1 MKHRSKTSFLLKFL
15 IVHTLAACIFNPGLK
30 AEWGVDQVL
39 VVQIF
44 DAPKGLP
51 ENVYY
56 LEHQIRYQ
64 GSLEDGLAV
73 GEGRLFWNNGQT
85 SLRGKLKKREWNWK
99 SGMRRYKIPTRR
111 SKTPKLQEVDVFTI
125 SIKISRL
132 KWYTVIIRILDFAV
146 LLIVFVVLLWRRL
159 KFYLIL
165 FNNWR
170 RLKF

>member
-15 IVHTLAACIFNPGLK
+15 TVLTLAACIFNPGLK

-39 VVQIF
+39 EVQIF

-73 GEGRLFWNNGQT
+73 GEGRLFWNNGQVLYEGSFAAGLFEGKGIYRDRNGFRIYEGNSNRAGFMEQEHFTVPMETGLFTKGCLKRESHVKNRT
-85 SLRGKLKKREWNWK
+85 SLSSE
-99 SGMRRYKIPTRR
+99 RYPI
-111 SKTPKLQEVDVFTI
+111 
-125 SIKISRL
+125 
-132 KWYTVIIRILDFAV
+132 
-146 LLIVFVVLLWRRL
+146 
-159 KFYLIL
+159 
-165 FNNWR
+165 
-170 RLKF
+170 

>member
-15 IVHTLAACIFNPGLK
+15 IVLTLAACIFNPGLK

-39 VVQIF
+39 EVQIF

-73 GEGRLFWNNGQT
+73 GEGRLFWNNGQVLYEG
-85 SLRGKLKKREWNWK
+85 SFAAGLFEGKGIYRDRNGFRIYEGELQQGRFHGTGTLYSSDGKRVIYE
-99 SGMRRYKIPTRR
+99 GMFEKGIPR
-111 SKTPKLQEVDVFTI
+111 
-125 SIKISRL
+125 
-132 KWYTVIIRILDFAV
+132 
-146 LLIVFVVLLWRRL
+146 
-159 KFYLIL
+159 
-165 FNNWR
+165 
-170 RLKF
+170 